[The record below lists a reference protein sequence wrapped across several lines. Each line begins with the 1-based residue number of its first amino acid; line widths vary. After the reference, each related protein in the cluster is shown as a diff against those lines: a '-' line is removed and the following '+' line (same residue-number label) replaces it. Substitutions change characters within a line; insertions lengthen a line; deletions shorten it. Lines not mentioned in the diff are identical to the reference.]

1 MAERDIQHQIR
12 EALGLEP
19 DLCLWRNNSGVFDD
33 GRGGK
38 VRTGLGVGSADLVGI
53 LQIDHITT
61 GGGTRIGL
69 NLGRFFALE
78 IKTAR
83 GRTTDEQDQWLELV
97 RRRGGFA
104 AVVRSVQEAKQALE
118 RARRGESK

>member
-53 LQIDHITT
+53 LTVVVGDPYCTATVQLI
-61 GGGTRIGL
+61 
-69 NLGRFFALE
+69 GRFIALE

-83 GRTTDEQDQWLELV
+83 GRTTEEQEQWLKLV
-97 RRRGGFA
+97 RRMGGFA
-104 AVVRSVQEAKQALE
+104 AVVRSVQEAREALE
-118 RARRGESK
+118 RARRGESR